1 MDIIY
6 DIKAAIMCS
15 ILHLLWHFS
24 IGFSQFETPDRQTP
38 RGTGLYPRSIMHPCV
53 RIMHHGNSYLAVEL
67 FVALRPWPDTQPECS
82 LYGSVMSTVSIF
94 VGTTAQFTTCKITG
108 PLCQTH
114 PWEPTSHQKLS
125 GRPNIYAHPLLIHS
139 NEMLRDSFSR

>member
-6 DIKAAIMCS
+6 NIKAAIMSS

-38 RGTGLYPRSIMHPCV
+38 RGTGLYPCSIMHPCV

-82 LYGSVMSTVSIF
+82 LWQRDEHCFYLCGYNRSIYHMQDHRALMPD
-94 VGTTAQFTTCKITG
+94 T
-108 PLCQTH
+108 PLRT
-114 PWEPTSHQKLS
+114 
-125 GRPNIYAHPLLIHS
+125 NISPEI
-139 NEMLRDSFSR
+139 ER